1 MSGGVLGGKYQLL
14 EKLGQGGMGSVWKA
28 RHLTLNSNVAVKLID
43 PAAATNPDALA
54 RFFRE
59 ARAAAA
65 LRSPHVVQILDHGV
79 DEGTPFIVMEMLE
92 GESLAK
98 RLERRGRLPP
108 QQVAQIVMQVG
119 RAMARAHA
127 AGIVHR
133 DLKPDNVFLV
143 PNDDDEVV
151 KVLDFGIAKGEVG
164 KGSQVAASTRTGVLL
179 GTPYF
184 MSPEQA
190 VGDRNIDFR
199 TDIWSL
205 GVIAYECLLGHKPF
219 EATSMAGLMMAICA
233 DPLPVPSARG
243 RVPPGFD
250 AWFACACARER
261 NERFPSVKVAASE
274 LDALCVEQPMP
285 PPSARALGG
294 TVPLSALE
302 PRSALG
308 RLASTTGQMSHVATL
323 AGVPP
328 RSRALPWVVAVVVV
342 VVAGASAAAL
352 LLLDRRAS
360 GPERAVSAHPA
371 TVPSAPAAVAP
382 AHSAPAYSAPI
393 TAAPSG
399 LPSAA
404 PAAHGPAFR
413 PAARR
418 VTTVAAEPKAEPSSP
433 EPVAE
438 PEPAAPPPAAEP
450 APEAPPPPPAP
461 TPARPNLGF

>member
-1 MSGGVLGGKYQLL
+1 
-14 EKLGQGGMGSVWKA
+14 
-28 RHLTLNSNVAVKLID
+28 
-43 PAAATNPDALA
+43 
-54 RFFRE
+54 
-59 ARAAAA
+59 
-65 LRSPHVVQILDHGV
+65 
-79 DEGTPFIVMEMLE
+79 
-92 GESLAK
+92 
-98 RLERRGRLPP
+98 
-108 QQVAQIVMQVG
+108 
-119 RAMARAHA
+119 
-127 AGIVHR
+127 
-133 DLKPDNVFLV
+133 
-143 PNDDDEVV
+143 
-151 KVLDFGIAKGEVG
+151 
-164 KGSQVAASTRTGVLL
+164 
-179 GTPYF
+179 

-205 GVIAYECLLGHKPF
+205 GVIAYECLLGRKPF

-243 RVPPGFD
+243 QVPPGFD
-250 AWFACACARER
+250 AWFACACARDR

-274 LDALCVEQPMP
+274 LAALCVEQPMP

-328 RSRALPWVVAVVVV
+328 RSRALPWVVAVI

-360 GPERAVSAHPA
+360 GPERAVSAQPA
-371 TVPSAPAAVAP
+371 TVPSAPAAIAP

-393 TAAPSG
+393 AAAPSV

-404 PAAHGPAFR
+404 PAAHGPTFR
-413 PAARR
+413 PAVRR

-433 EPVAE
+433 KPVAE
-438 PEPAAPPPAAEP
+438 PEPAAPQPEPEPAP